1 MSVPGTDPRA
11 ATFTGSGRLSL
22 LTRRLLAP
30 VARLIFRPVIEGSDR
45 IPATG
50 PVVLAANHLSFADS
64 VAIPLAAP
72 RPVYFLAKAEYFQG
86 RGLRGGL
93 TRWFFTTTGAIP
105 VRRGA
110 HRDAQAALDTAL
122 EVLRAGEA
130 FGIYP
135 EGTRSLDG
143 RLYRGRTGVAWL
155 ALTTGAPV
163 VPVGLI
169 GTERIQPV
177 GSRLP
182 RLGRGVR
189 VRFGTPLRFGPEY
202 GEAGSAAARR
212 RVTDEIMQAIGE
224 LSGQERAPGY
234 NRPPQPE

>member
-1 MSVPGTDPRA
+1 MPMPGTGPRPA
-11 ATFTGSGRLSL
+11 ALAGGSPLNRM
-22 LTRRLLAP
+22 TRRIAAP
-30 VARLIFRPVIEGSDR
+30 LVRLIFRPVIEGRER

-50 PVVLAANHLSFADS
+50 PVVFAANHLSFVDS
-64 VAIPLAAP
+64 IAIPLAAP
-72 RPVYFLAKAEYFQG
+72 RPVYFLAKAEYFEGHGLKG
-86 RGLRGGL
+86 RL
-93 TRWFFTTTGAIP
+93 TRWFFTATGAIP
-105 VRRGA
+105 VRRGM

-122 EVLRAGEA
+122 EVLRAGA
-130 FGIYP
+130 GFGIYP

-155 ALTTGAPV
+155 ALTTRAPV
-163 VPVGLI
+163 VPVGLV

-177 GSRLP
+177 GARLP
-182 RLGRGVR
+182 RRSPVR
-189 VRFGTPLRFGPEY
+189 VRFGEPLRFGPEY
-202 GEAGSAAARR
+202 GDAGSAAARR